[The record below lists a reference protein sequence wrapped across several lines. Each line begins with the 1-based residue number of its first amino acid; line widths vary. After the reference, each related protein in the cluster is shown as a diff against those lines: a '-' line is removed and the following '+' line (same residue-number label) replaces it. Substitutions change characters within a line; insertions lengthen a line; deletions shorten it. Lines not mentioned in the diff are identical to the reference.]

1 MSPEF
6 LFTVLLLLSAV
17 AGFVGSLTGLGGGV
31 VLVPVYTLVLGVPIE
46 YAAGAS
52 LVSTIATSLDTSVA
66 YVRDRITNVRIGMS
80 LEVAT
85 SLGALTGSLAVAL
98 IYSLGL
104 QRLVYVVFGAV
115 LLLSSYTQM
124 KVLTT
129 ARRARPPPDRWT
141 KRLRLYG
148 RYYDALE
155 GREVEYYGVRWW
167 LGALVMFSAGVV
179 SGFLGIGGGALKV
192 LAMDWAMAL
201 PIKVST
207 ATSNFMIGVTAATSS
222 AVYWTHGYIQPF
234 LASATALGVLLGAFA
249 GSKILPRL
257 KSRSVRLIFTA
268 ILIILGLQMI
278 LRGVWS

>member
-17 AGFVGSLTGLGGGV
+17 AGFVGSLTDLGGGV

-46 YAAGAS
+46 YATGAS
-52 LVSTIATSLDTSVA
+52 LISTIATSLDTSVT

-98 IYSLGL
+98 IYSLVL

-124 KVLTT
+124 KVSTT
-129 ARRARPPPDRWT
+129 ARRATPPPDRWT

-167 LGALVMFSAGVV
+167 LGALVTFSAGVV
-179 SGFLGIGGGALKV
+179 SGFLGIGGALKV
-192 LAMDWAMAL
+192 LAMDWATAL

-207 ATSNFMIGVTAATSS
+207 ATSNFMIGITAATSS

-257 KSRSVRLIFTA
+257 KSRSVTLIFTA

>member
-1 MSPEF
+1 
-6 LFTVLLLLSAV
+6 V

-52 LVSTIATSLDTSVA
+52 LVSTIATSLGTSVA
-66 YVRDRITNVRIGMS
+66 YVRDRITNVRGMS

-129 ARRARPPPDRWT
+129 ARRAT
-141 KRLRLYG
+141 
-148 RYYDALE
+148 
-155 GREVEYYGVRWW
+155 
-167 LGALVMFSAGVV
+167 
-179 SGFLGIGGGALKV
+179 
-192 LAMDWAMAL
+192 
-201 PIKVST
+201 
-207 ATSNFMIGVTAATSS
+207 
-222 AVYWTHGYIQPF
+222 
-234 LASATALGVLLGAFA
+234 
-249 GSKILPRL
+249 PRL
-257 KSRSVRLIFTA
+257 TSVLS
-268 ILIILGLQMI
+268 G
-278 LRGVWS
+278 

>member
-1 MSPEF
+1 

-17 AGFVGSLTGLGGGV
+17 ASFVGSLTGLGGGV

-46 YAAGAS
+46 YATGAS
-52 LVSTIATSLDTSVA
+52 LVSTIATSLGTSVA

-129 ARRARPPPDRWT
+129 ARRARPPPDLCT

-148 RYYDALE
+148 RY
-155 GREVEYYGVRWW
+155 
-167 LGALVMFSAGVV
+167 
-179 SGFLGIGGGALKV
+179 
-192 LAMDWAMAL
+192 
-201 PIKVST
+201 
-207 ATSNFMIGVTAATSS
+207 
-222 AVYWTHGYIQPF
+222 
-234 LASATALGVLLGAFA
+234 
-249 GSKILPRL
+249 
-257 KSRSVRLIFTA
+257 
-268 ILIILGLQMI
+268 
-278 LRGVWS
+278 

>member
-46 YAAGAS
+46 YATGAS
-52 LVSTIATSLDTSVA
+52 LISTIATSLGTSAA
-66 YVRDRITNVRIGMS
+66 YVRDRITNVRGMS

-129 ARRARPPPDRWT
+129 ARRAT
-141 KRLRLYG
+141 
-148 RYYDALE
+148 
-155 GREVEYYGVRWW
+155 
-167 LGALVMFSAGVV
+167 
-179 SGFLGIGGGALKV
+179 
-192 LAMDWAMAL
+192 
-201 PIKVST
+201 
-207 ATSNFMIGVTAATSS
+207 
-222 AVYWTHGYIQPF
+222 
-234 LASATALGVLLGAFA
+234 
-249 GSKILPRL
+249 PRL
-257 KSRSVRLIFTA
+257 TA
-268 ILIILGLQMI
+268 GLS
-278 LRGVWS
+278 G